1 MNINEFEIINNIN
14 KIISREEMWSS
25 ILEISSSYENK
36 LEKTYRRSTGI
47 YYTNIELAK
56 YIIDEMF
63 EFSSKKKEDV
73 IGKVVLEPCVGIGNF
88 IYAYFKK
95 LFELEYSKDEVKVVL
110 QNIYVADIDS
120 KALQLYKA
128 IFKKFILLYFDIEL
142 EESYFDGRIGSTL
155 VFDIENGSN
164 YIPIEKVFPNI
175 MEKGG
180 FDIIITNP
188 PYKNLKAEKN
198 KYLKDEEINKMQ
210 ESYKDFSKI
219 VKQQFKYSNEGVLN
233 LYKVFIEEIICNY
246 SKKDAEILLLIPS
259 TILTDKTCEK
269 LRTMILDK
277 HSIKT
282 INLIPEKN
290 KYLDAQQSLCTMLIE
305 KGQKTEEIRI
315 VNELDLD
322 KKVMYNIVRYEDIK
336 NPHTGNSIFAV
347 SDSEYTILKQLR
359 KNPVIKEL
367 PFIKNLRG
375 ELDVTANKQ
384 FIVKNKT
391 NYKLIRGKD
400 ISYYELNDEEIVEF
414 VSEEFIENSTK
425 AKYISEDRIVCQQVV
440 NIHKERRL
448 TFAFCK
454 KWNVV
459 ANSCNFLYVE
469 PNDFDI
475 DIYTLMG
482 LMNSSLMNW
491 LFKLTSSNNHVNNY
505 EIDALP
511 IPIKSPYLKEI
522 GLLVRKLL
530 DEKNDMLIEKIDKLV
545 YKAFNITTEE
555 NEEYQENIVNINTE
569 ENDGYVEKVLDKQS
583 IISNL
588 YNDIKYILKNSSF
601 TLKECEEVF
610 YNRLS
615 IESYIQSFGININ
628 KDDIDIIKGM
638 IKKYNYIASNKI
650 LNHTTFKLSDLD
662 LEMIKNVPQGGNWK
676 NIPQEVVNKSQ
687 RLVKITQSGGRTT
700 LYGRID
706 YSKPCYTITTYFN
719 RPGNGTYVHPDQ
731 ERVLSVREAARIQ
744 SFRDD
749 YIFVGNKSELLKQ
762 VGNAVPP
769 ILAYEIAK
777 SIRKNVQCKTSID
790 LFVGAGGMSIGFK
803 DAGIKALV
811 ANDFEKS
818 ACKTFKINNPEVE
831 VIHGDIT
838 ESDIKE
844 KIYEVVSD
852 KEVDLVCGGPPCQ
865 GFSHAGKRFID
876 DPRNQLFKDFIEVVE
891 RIKPKVVVME
901 NVEGMLTFMQ
911 GEIYN
916 QIIELYNT
924 LGYRAC
930 GRVMLASEYGVPQKR
945 KRVIIICTRNDLNI
959 LPEKLFPSKTTETNE
974 LQVTAK
980 DAIYD
985 LASSECSEDAFY
997 CDVELDKLSKYA
1009 RKMRN
1014 YQAIDNKPDD
1024 TLLEVATSREQWNE
1038 LLDIPVQLKF
1048 L

>member
-1 MNINEFEIINNIN
+1 MNIYENEIINSID
-14 KIISREEMWSS
+14 KIASREEMWKA
-25 ILEISSSYENK
+25 ILEISALYENN

-47 YYTNIELAK
+47 YYTNVELAK
-56 YIIDEMF
+56 YLVDEMF
-63 EFSSKKKEDV
+63 EFSSKNNKDFISKT
-73 IGKVVLEPCVGIGNF
+73 VLEPCVGMGNF

-95 LFELEYSKDEVKVVL
+95 LFELGYSKNQINEVL
-110 QNIYVADIDS
+110 QNIYVADIDYT
-120 KALQLYKA
+120 ALKLYKI
-128 IFKKFILLYFDIEL
+128 IFKKFILIYFGIEL

-155 VFDIENGSN
+155 IFDIERGSD
-164 YIPIEKVFPNI
+164 YIPIENIFPNI

-180 FDIIITNP
+180 FDIIMTNP

-198 KYLKDEEINKMQ
+198 KYLKDEEIEKMQ
-210 ESYKDFSKI
+210 GAYKEFSKI
-219 VKQQFKYSNEGVLN
+219 VKQKFKYSNEGVLN

-246 SKKDAEILLLIPS
+246 SKDSAEIVLLIPS

-269 LRTMILDK
+269 LRTMILEN
-277 HSIKT
+277 HSIKS

-290 KYLDAQQSLCTMLIE
+290 KYLDAQQSLCTLLIE
-305 KGQKTEEIRI
+305 KGQKTDQIRI

-322 KKVMYNIVRYEDIK
+322 KKVMNNFIKYEDIK

-347 SDSEYTILKQLR
+347 SESENIVLR
-359 KNPVIKEL
+359 KLRNNPVIKEL
-367 PFIKNLRG
+367 AFIKNLRG
-375 ELDVTANKQ
+375 ELDVTANKK
-384 FIVKNKT
+384 FILNNKT
-391 NYKLIRGKD
+391 DYKLIRGKN
-400 ISYYELNDEEIVEF
+400 ISYYKLNDQEIIEF
-414 VSEEFIENSTK
+414 VSEEFIKNSSK

-448 TFAFCK
+448 TFALCK

-459 ANSCNFLYVE
+459 ANSCNFIYVE
-469 PNDFDI
+469 PNKFGI
-475 DIYTLMG
+475 DIYVLMG
-482 LMNSSLMNW
+482 IMNSSLMNW

-511 IPIKSPYLKEI
+511 IPVNSPYLKEI
-522 GLLVRKLL
+522 GNTVRNMI
-530 DEKNDMLIEKIDKLV
+530 DEKNEMLIDKIDRLV
-545 YKAFNITTEE
+545 YKAFDLHSEDNK
-555 NEEYQENIVNINTE
+555 ENIDIIDNEQV
-569 ENDGYVEKVLDKQS
+569 VECQPKELDEKS
-583 IISNL
+583 IINRM
-588 YNDIKYILKNSSF
+588 YIDIKYILRNDNF
-601 TLKECEEVF
+601 TLKECEDIF
-610 YNRLS
+610 YSRLS
-615 IESYIQSFGININ
+615 IESYIQSSGINTN
-628 KDDIDIIKGM
+628 KDDVDIIKGI

-650 LNHTTFKLSDLD
+650 LNHTTFKLSALD
-662 LEMIKNVPQGGNWK
+662 LEMIKDVPQGGNWK

-687 RLVKITQSGGRTT
+687 RLVKISKSGGRTT

-719 RPGNGTYVHPDQ
+719 RPGNGTYVHPEQ

-777 SIRKNVQCKTSID
+777 SIRKNVQCETSID

-811 ANDFEKS
+811 ANDFERS

-838 ESDIKE
+838 TAEIKE
-844 KIYEVVSD
+844 KIYNTVNCS
-852 KEVDLVCGGPPCQ
+852 EVDLVCGGPPCQ
-865 GFSHAGKRFID
+865 GFSLAGKRFID

-891 RIKPKVVVME
+891 KIKPKVVVME
-901 NVEGMLTFMQ
+901 NVEGMLSFMK

-916 QIIELYNT
+916 QIIELYNK
-924 LGYRAC
+924 LGYRAL
-930 GRVMLASEYGVPQKR
+930 GRVLLASEYGVPQKR

-959 LPEKLFPSKTTETNE
+959 LPEKLFPSKTTESPE
-974 LQVTAK
+974 SQVTAK

-985 LASSECSEDAFY
+985 LSFSECSEDAFY
-997 CDVELDKLSKYA
+997 QDVESEQLSEYA
-1009 RKMRN
+1009 RKMRS
-1014 YQAIDNKPDD
+1014 YDSIDNKFDE
-1024 TLLEVATSREQWNE
+1024 TLLEVATASELNEE
-1038 LLDIPVQLKF
+1038 LLDIPIQLKF
-1048 L
+1048 I

>member
-1 MNINEFEIINNIN
+1 MNIYENEIINSID
-14 KIISREEMWSS
+14 KIASREEMWKA
-25 ILEISSSYENK
+25 ILEISALYENN

-47 YYTNIELAK
+47 YYTNVELAK
-56 YIIDEMF
+56 YLVDEMF
-63 EFSSKKKEDV
+63 EFSSKNNKDFISKT
-73 IGKVVLEPCVGIGNF
+73 VLEPCVGMGNF

-95 LFELEYSKDEVKVVL
+95 LFELGYSKNQINEVL
-110 QNIYVADIDS
+110 QNIYVADIDYT
-120 KALQLYKA
+120 ALKLYKI
-128 IFKKFILLYFDIEL
+128 IFKKFILIYFGIEL

-155 VFDIENGSN
+155 IFDIERGSD
-164 YIPIEKVFPNI
+164 YIPIENIFPNI

-180 FDIIITNP
+180 FDIIMTNP

-198 KYLKDEEINKMQ
+198 KYLKDEEIEKMQ
-210 ESYKDFSKI
+210 GAYKEFSKI
-219 VKQQFKYSNEGVLN
+219 VKQKFKYSNEGVLN

-246 SKKDAEILLLIPS
+246 SKDSAEIVLLIPS

-269 LRTMILDK
+269 LRTMILEN
-277 HSIKT
+277 HSIKS

-290 KYLDAQQSLCTMLIE
+290 KYLDAQQSLCTLLIE
-305 KGQKTEEIRI
+305 KGQKTDQIRI

-322 KKVMYNIVRYEDIK
+322 KKVMNNFIKYEDIK

-347 SDSEYTILKQLR
+347 SESENIILR
-359 KNPVIKEL
+359 KLRNNPVIKEL
-367 PFIKNLRG
+367 AFIKNLRG
-375 ELDVTANKQ
+375 ELDVTANKK
-384 FIVKNKT
+384 FILNNKT
-391 NYKLIRGKD
+391 DYKLIRGKN
-400 ISYYELNDEEIVEF
+400 ISYYKLNDQEIIEF
-414 VSEEFIENSTK
+414 VSEEFIKNSSK

-448 TFAFCK
+448 TFALCK

-459 ANSCNFLYVE
+459 ANSCNFIYVE
-469 PNDFDI
+469 PNKFGI
-475 DIYTLMG
+475 DIYALMG
-482 LMNSSLMNW
+482 IMNSSLMNW

-511 IPIKSPYLKEI
+511 IPVNSPYLKEI
-522 GLLVRKLL
+522 GNTVRNMI
-530 DEKNDMLIEKIDKLV
+530 DEKNEMLIDKIDRLV
-545 YKAFNITTEE
+545 YKAFDLHSEDNK
-555 NEEYQENIVNINTE
+555 ENIDIIDNEQV
-569 ENDGYVEKVLDKQS
+569 VECQPKELDEKS
-583 IISNL
+583 IINRM
-588 YNDIKYILKNSSF
+588 YIDIKYILRNDNF
-601 TLKECEEVF
+601 TLKECEDIF
-610 YNRLS
+610 YSRLS
-615 IESYIQSFGININ
+615 IESYIQSSGINTN
-628 KDDIDIIKGM
+628 KDDVDIIKGI

-650 LNHTTFKLSDLD
+650 LNHTTFKLSALD
-662 LEMIKNVPQGGNWK
+662 LEMIKDVPQGGNWK

-687 RLVKITQSGGRTT
+687 RLVKISKSGGRTT

-719 RPGNGTYVHPDQ
+719 RPGNGTYVHPEQ

-777 SIRKNVQCKTSID
+777 SIRKNVQCETSID

-811 ANDFEKS
+811 ANDFERS

-838 ESDIKE
+838 TAEIKE
-844 KIYEVVSD
+844 KIYNTVNCS
-852 KEVDLVCGGPPCQ
+852 EVDLVCGGPPCQ
-865 GFSHAGKRFID
+865 GFSLAGKRFID

-891 RIKPKVVVME
+891 KIKPKVVVME
-901 NVEGMLTFMQ
+901 NVEGMLSFMK

-916 QIIELYNT
+916 QIIELYNK
-924 LGYRAC
+924 LGYRAL
-930 GRVMLASEYGVPQKR
+930 GRVLLASEYGVPQKR

-959 LPEKLFPSKTTETNE
+959 LPEKLFPSKTTESPE
-974 LQVTAK
+974 SQVTAK

-985 LASSECSEDAFY
+985 LSFSECSEDAFY
-997 CDVELDKLSKYA
+997 QDVESEQLSEYA
-1009 RKMRN
+1009 RKMRS
-1014 YQAIDNKPDD
+1014 YDSIDNKFDE
-1024 TLLEVATSREQWNE
+1024 TLLEVATASELNEE
-1038 LLDIPVQLKF
+1038 LLDIPIQLKF
-1048 L
+1048 I